1 MTHNR
6 SVNATVRPVTAGAKA
21 GAGVS
26 GRALTPPSPCGVR
39 KIVSAVATAAIA
51 PGTRRR
57 LPEVDSHP
65 IANTHPIQEAV
76 MNRKWITRARQV
88 IAIVLSASALI
99 GAATHSASAQWTR
112 VDQVPVVNIYNVW
125 TNGDT
130 IAAASDSTGFVST
143 DAGETWTPT
152 AKVAAGLIM
161 IQALRLHDGRLYAGT
176 YGQGVFVS
184 SDMGATWQGF
194 SQGLAG
200 GVNNSHLF
208 TLDML
213 VRGDTLYDAT
223 AGKGVWIR
231 NLATAGSWS
240 HYGNELEPAQAGSVE
255 GVAVSTTR
263 LLAAA
268 GGNGTV
274 YYRDD
279 GQSDWTESLLFND
292 RLAAGL
298 GPVAAMWTGHSW
310 LVGSN
315 IGAFH
320 SALGQSPWTFID
332 FGLQPVF
339 FMSFALH
346 GETVLVHFAN
356 GEGTGI
362 EFSNDDGVTWHVLDA
377 LPLTFTYNIATVG
390 DVLYAGRVDGLWRR
404 PIGNLSPVT
413 PMSWGSIKSLYK

>member
-1 MTHNR
+1 MIETAR
-6 SVNATVRPVTAGAKA
+6 SFVI
-21 GAGVS
+21 
-26 GRALTPPSPCGVR
+26 ALTLLVAASP
-39 KIVSAVATAAIA
+39 
-51 PGTRRR
+51 
-57 LPEVDSHP
+57 
-65 IANTHPIQEAV
+65 
-76 MNRKWITRARQV
+76 
-88 IAIVLSASALI
+88 
-99 GAATHSASAQWTR
+99 ASAQWTR
-112 VDQVPVVNIYNVW
+112 VEQVPVVNIYNVW

-130 IAAASDSTGFVST
+130 IAAASDSTAFVSVN
-143 DAGETWTPT
+143 AGQTWTPT
-152 AKVAAGLIM
+152 AKVAAGVIM
-161 IQALRLHDGRLYAGT
+161 IQALRLHNGRLYAGT

-184 SDMGATWQGF
+184 SNMGATWQNF

-200 GVNNSHLF
+200 GVNNSHLY

-213 VRGDTLYDAT
+213 LRGDTLYDAT

-231 NLATAGSWS
+231 NLATAESWS
-240 HYGNELEPAQAGSVE
+240 HYGNALEPAQAGSVE
-255 GVAVSTTR
+255 GVAASTTR
-263 LLAAA
+263 LLAAG

-332 FGLQPVF
+332 FGLRPVF
-339 FMSFALH
+339 FMSFALRQN
-346 GETVLVHFAN
+346 TVFAHFAN

-362 EFSNDDGVTWHVLDA
+362 EYSNDDGVTWHVLDA
-377 LPLTFTYNIATVG
+377 LPLTFTYNIATLG
-390 DVLYAGRVDGLWRR
+390 EVLYAGRVDGLWRR
-404 PIGNLSPVT
+404 PIDSVPTSPVRAV
-413 PMSWGSIKSLYK
+413 SWGSIKSLYK